1 MEEIDKRI
9 IDFSKRKRNIRFHEL
24 ERILLQLGFV
34 ERKSKKGTSHFVFS
48 HFKLV
53 QNIVL
58 VSHGKNDFIPLYQV
72 NDIIKALK
80 ELRDL

>member
-1 MEEIDKRI
+1 MVLSNED
-9 IDFSKRKRNIRFHEL
+9 
-24 ERILLQLGFV
+24 Q
-34 ERKSKKGTSHFVFS
+34 KKGTSHFVFS
-48 HFKLV
+48 HHKLV

-58 VSHGKNDFIPLYQV
+58 VSHGKNDYLPLYQV

>member
-1 MEEIDKRI
+1 MENFDKLIEQFR
-9 IDFSKRKRNIRFHEL
+9 SRKHNVRFLEL
-24 ERILLQLGFV
+24 ERILIQVGFI

-48 HFKLV
+48 HPKII

-58 VSHGKNDFIPLYQV
+58 VSHGKNDFIPAYQV
-72 NDIIKALK
+72 NDVIKALM

>member
-1 MEEIDKRI
+1 MEEIDKLI
-9 IDFSKRKRNIRFHEL
+9 TDFSTRKRNIRFHEL
-24 ERILLQLGFV
+24 ENILLQVGFV
-34 ERKSKKGTSHFVFS
+34 ERKSKKGSSHFVFS
-48 HFKLV
+48 HPRLV

-58 VSHGKNDFIPLYQV
+58 VSHGKNDYIPLYQV